1 MEPGGTNLCFGCSR
15 DNPVGLHLDFFMRED
30 GCVCTRFTPNLFHQG
45 YNGILHGGLVA
56 TILDELMAN
65 HLLKLGYQAVTARL
79 EVRFRKPIPIGQEL
93 LCVSRLLK
101 ERPPYFKLEA
111 WAELP
116 TGERAAEAQAEMM
129 LPRVNERTGPGGKD
143 TPLKA

>member
-1 MEPGGTNLCFGCSR
+1 MEPAGASLCFGCSL
-15 DNPVGLHLDFFMRED
+15 DNPVGLHLKFSIRED
-30 GCVCTRFTPNLFHQG
+30 GCVYTRFTPHLFHQG
-45 YNGILHGGLVA
+45 YNGILHGGLIA
-56 TILDELMAN
+56 TVLDELMAN
-65 HLLKLGYQAVTARL
+65 HVLKLGYQAVTARL
-79 EVRFRKPIPIGQEL
+79 EVRFRKPISIGQEL

-101 ERPPYFKLEA
+101 KRPPYFKLEA

-129 LPRVNERTGPGGKD
+129 LLKLDEQTGPGGKD